1 MEQYSLPLHQ
11 QQRLRHLAGV
21 LLQNLNLVGR
31 QLRQVQVLLLAISV
45 EHAVIQENA
54 TYVMDLEREQT
65 ITMEQVLILQ

>member
-11 QQRLRHLAGV
+11 QQRLRQLTGV